1 MPPDFQYIE
10 NQAEFFT
17 TLRRRPHVL
26 AINNTN
32 ILNDTTVLT
41 LRYGWQ
47 TWRDQTDTAT
57 FGPGL
62 GSLGFSSN
70 YVNAVNEAGRTMF
83 PELLFDD
90 IDDVGGWG
98 GDRTRW
104 TGPYAINGTLTKLM
118 GAHSLK
124 FGGDFRQPGSK
135 PRPRRPTTPGRSSS
149 AGASRSIDCLRPD
162 RCRRP

>member
-1 MPPDFQYIE
+1 MSRAAASCRRISNTSKTRRSSSRRF
-10 NQAEFFT
+10 AVVHTCWRST
-17 TLRRRPHVL
+17 TV
-26 AINNTN
+26 
-32 ILNDTTVLT
+32 LNDTTVLT

-90 IDDVGGWG
+90 IDDRGGWG

-104 TGPYAINGTLTKLM
+104 TGPYAINGTLETD
-118 GAHSLK
+118 GRA
-124 FGGDFRQPGSK
+124 QPQV
-135 PRPRRPTTPGRSSS
+135 RR
-149 AGASRSIDCLRPD
+149 
-162 RCRRP
+162 